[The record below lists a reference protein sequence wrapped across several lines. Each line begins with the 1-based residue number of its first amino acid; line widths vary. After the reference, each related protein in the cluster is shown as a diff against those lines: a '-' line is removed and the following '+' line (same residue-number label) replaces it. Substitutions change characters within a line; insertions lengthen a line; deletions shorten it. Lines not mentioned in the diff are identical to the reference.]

1 MKRSQLTRAQSW
13 SILGGAAVMLSL
25 AMGMRQSWGLF
36 QPHMIRDLGITAAD
50 FSLAIAIQNIV
61 WGATQPFVGAL
72 ADRHGAR
79 RVMLGGAL
87 IYALGTVVSL
97 LAPSALVLT
106 LGAGICIGIALS
118 CTAATVAMNVT
129 SRTVSPLK
137 QSVAM
142 GSVSAIGSLGLTL
155 ISPLAQS
162 LITNSGW
169 QVAMVAFV
177 GLAVVMLPVAYLAGG
192 VDKLEIESAAGLAQS
207 IAQAACPRWRR
218 SSVTDTRGGR
228 VSCQAASTSSLRAWL
243 LPDLVMAPRRRV
255 WPELCSLGTSPR

>member
-1 MKRSQLTRAQSW
+1 
-13 SILGGAAVMLSL
+13 MLSI

-72 ADRHGAR
+72 ADRHGTR
-79 RVMLGGAL
+79 LVMLAGVA
-87 IYALGTVVSL
+87 IYALGTLVSL

-106 LGAGICIGIALS
+106 LGRDCASAIALS
-118 CTAATVAMNVT
+118 CTAATLAMNIT
-129 SRTVSPLK
+129 SRTVSPLA

-169 QVAMVAFV
+169 QVAMVTFV
-177 GLAVVMLPVAYLAGG
+177 
-192 VDKLEIESAAGLAQS
+192 
-207 IAQAACPRWRR
+207 
-218 SSVTDTRGGR
+218 
-228 VSCQAASTSSLRAWL
+228 ASPW
-243 LPDLVMAPRRRV
+243 
-255 WPELCSLGTSPR
+255 